1 MSKLNDLIAELCPN
15 GVEQKHLWEVT
26 IWNKRFNAVNKI
38 KQPKILSYPNIL
50 TSELFSLE
58 CPNGNVCLLSAGEYI
73 GWTTEDL
80 AGDNLCEGEII
91 AIPYTVFA
99 KSGQA
104 ATIKN
109 TIKYYNG
116 KFVTSENNIVTSFD
130 TTVLLNKYLYYWLIN
145 CADMIYTLYNG
156 PRIKHPNM
164 NHILD
169 LKIPLPPL
177 PIQEYIVDILDNF
190 TMLISDINA
199 EINLRRQQYNYYRN
213 ILFTFD
219 ENISWYNLSEILKI
233 KYGKDYSTFNTGNIP
248 VYGSGGIIAY
258 IDTFIYDKPSV
269 LIPRKGSVDN
279 LFYVETPFWT
289 IDTIFYTE
297 IFTHKAIPKYVYYWL
312 QKEHLEQYNIA
323 GGIPSLTQPMLNKI
337 KIPLPSLDEQQR
349 IVDILDCFDIL
360 CNDSN
365 IGISAEIE
373 ARQQQ
378 YEYYR
383 DRLLSFNK
391 I

>member
-15 GVEQKHLWEVT
+15 GVEYVKLSDLCT
-26 IWNKRFNAVNKI
+26 IQIGTQLNKENLKSDGKYPVYNGGIYPSGYYDSFNTEANTI
-38 KQPKILSYPNIL
+38 AISQ
-50 TSELFSLE
+50 
-58 CPNGNVCLLSAGEYI
+58 GGASAGFVHWIDVPFY
-73 GWTTEDL
+73 
-80 AGDNLCEGEII
+80 AGAHC
-91 AIPYTVFA
+91 YV
-99 KSGQA
+99 
-104 ATIKN
+104 IKN
-109 TIKYYNG
+109 I
-116 KFVTSENNIVTSFD
+116 SQQI
-130 TTVLLNKYLYYWLIN
+130 LPRYLYFF
-145 CADMIYTLYNG
+145 
-156 PRIKHPNM
+156 
-164 NHILD
+164 
-169 LKIPLPPL
+169 LKSRQENIQNAKQGVGIPELTRDFIRNFKVPIFPL
-177 PIQEYIVDILDNF
+177 PIQEYIVDILDDF
-190 TMLISDINA
+190 TTLISDLNT
-199 EINLRRQQYNYYRN
+199 EINLRRQQYEYYRN

-269 LIPRKGSVDN
+269 LIPRIGSVDN

-323 GGIPSLTQPMLNKI
+323 GGIPSLTRPMLNKI